1 MRNHVLGEIFG
12 MMPEEDEDELP
23 IRVMEKEEESAP
35 DEDDDTFDDN
45 ASNTPES
52 SEEFEELE
60 I

>member
-1 MRNHVLGEIFG
+1 LGEIFG

-23 IRVMEKEEESAP
+23 IRIMEKGEKSAP
-35 DEDDDTFDDN
+35 EEDDYTFDDN
-45 ASNTPES
+45 TANTPES

>member
-23 IRVMEKEEESAP
+23 IRIMEKEEESAQE
-35 DEDDDTFDDN
+35 EDDYTFDDN
-45 ASNTPES
+45 TSNTSES